1 MHRGVDA
8 VMVFGG
14 QIGKTIAPI
23 QGLDI
28 DRGFFVLGNAQ
39 ADAGHFYSLE
49 TSMAEPASTAASV
62 VLVKYG
68 VVMAAFIGSILSLGF
83 LKDLSRGQAAT
94 AVATGFGFSV
104 YLTQPVTL
112 WLAPKLELAVTDD
125 LLCGVAFVLGLTAMN
140 IIPGIKAALG
150 AFVTARGA

>member
-1 MHRGVDA
+1 
-8 VMVFGG
+8 
-14 QIGKTIAPI
+14 
-23 QGLDI
+23 
-28 DRGFFVLGNAQ
+28 
-39 ADAGHFYSLE
+39 
-49 TSMAEPASTAASV
+49 MAEPTSTTAGV
-62 VLVKYG
+62 LLVKYG

-83 LKDLSRGQAAT
+83 LKDLTRGQAAT

-112 WLAPKLELAVTDD
+112 WLAPKIDLAVNDD

-140 IIPGIKAALG
+140 IIPAMKAAMG

>member
-1 MHRGVDA
+1 MGL
-8 VMVFGG
+8 
-14 QIGKTIAPI
+14 I
-23 QGLDI
+23 QFLPE
-28 DRGFFVLGNAQ
+28 RA
-39 ADAGHFYSLE
+39 
-49 TSMAEPASTAASV
+49 MAEPASTAASV

-83 LKDLSRGQAAT
+83 LKDLTRGQAAT

-112 WLAPKLELAVTDD
+112 WLSPKLDLAVTDE

-140 IIPGIKAALG
+140 IIPAIKAFIG
-150 AFVTARGA
+150 AFPAARGA